1 MYNYND
7 FQTFNLFL
15 KKRVKKLGG
24 EIMIIFE
31 VLYKHF
37 IYSNYQQSVK
47 DFRQSPIPS
56 QKHLIQSLKPS
67 QKHLIQSPIPSQK
80 HLIQSLKPSQK
91 YLMQLIK
98 PSQKHLIQS
107 QKFLQKLEQQF
118 V

>member
-67 QKHLIQSPIPSQK
+67 QK
-80 HLIQSLKPSQK
+80 